1 MGGGELHLESSRQP
15 GDSKDLFQC
24 RHNSKEHHL
33 SDLKVE
39 SAMICSLEIEHHGKS
54 PQIMFSHSSQGQFD
68 QIIFVFCLFF
78 LQPSKIMTDLI
89 NSVYDWRPMK

>member
-1 MGGGELHLESSRQP
+1 MGGGEFNLESSQQLAEQ
-15 GDSKDLFQC
+15 SKEQIWC

-54 PQIMFSHSSQGQFD
+54 PHIMFSHSSQGQ
-68 QIIFVFCLFF
+68 IIFGFYLFF
-78 LQPSKIMTDLI
+78 LQIKTEVFM
-89 NSVYDWRPMK
+89 NGVQ

>member
-15 GDSKDLFQC
+15 GHSKEIFWC
-24 RHNSKEHHL
+24 RHNSKEDHL

-54 PQIMFSHSSQGQFD
+54 PQIMFSSQCHIDCQKHMNLPVAKSQVGRQ
-68 QIIFVFCLFF
+68 V
-78 LQPSKIMTDLI
+78 PRAS
-89 NSVYDWRPMK
+89 Y